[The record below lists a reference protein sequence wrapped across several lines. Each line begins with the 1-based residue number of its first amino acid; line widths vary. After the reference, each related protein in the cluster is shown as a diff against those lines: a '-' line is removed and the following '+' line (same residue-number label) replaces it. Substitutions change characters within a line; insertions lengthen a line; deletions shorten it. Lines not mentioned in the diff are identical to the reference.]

1 MELLY
6 RSSRHLSLS
15 RKSFPQFA
23 FSRPLL
29 SSMVWILTGLF
40 MLSLFPMIPAQAAGD
55 PPQQCP
61 SGWVWSSNKGKCVKK
76 TSELLSDDDLYAA
89 AYKLIEEKQYAL
101 ARDLLYRIK
110 DQHQPRVLN
119 YIGYT
124 TRKLGRIDD
133 GIRYYK
139 MALELDPDY
148 VQARQYLGEGYLQ
161 KGAVG
166 MAKEQLQEIAARCGA
181 DCEHYRTLAVQISN
195 YQRKSAS

>member
-1 MELLY
+1 VGAL
-6 RSSRHLSLS
+6 
-15 RKSFPQFA
+15 A
-23 FSRPLL
+23 
-29 SSMVWILTGLF
+29 GLF
-40 MLSLFPMIPAQAAGD
+40 MLALFPLATVQAAGD
-55 PPQQCP
+55 PQP
-61 SGWVWSSNKGKCVKK
+61 SCNPGWVWSSSKGKCVKK
-76 TSELLSDDDLYAA
+76 TSEILTDDDLYAS
-89 AYKLIEEKQYAL
+89 AYALVEEKEYEL

-139 MALELDPDY
+139 LALKLDPDY

-166 MAKEQLQEIAARCGA
+166 LAKKELKEIAQRCGM
-181 DCEHYRTLAVQISN
+181 DCNYYQTLAAQITRFE
-195 YQRKSAS
+195 QKSSS